1 MRLLALLFCA
11 NLLLPFAS
19 AKVSIAPVP
28 EEIRSGRFIVTIDGQ
43 PASFAHAAAN
53 YYFLNFDL
61 KGSAT
66 IAITAPEAGYWQ
78 KGVEVQ
84 PWRENIRPHLKG
96 RTITF
101 TLHHPAKLCIARPG
115 DHLAGAEMLFLFAN
129 PPETDAPQPNAAG
142 IRYYGPGVHKEAIE
156 AHSGDTIYLAPGAV
170 IFGSLNFWGVENVH
184 VYGRGVIVYDG
195 PQNPDDDTGWRHLID
210 WHAIVMDSARNI
222 SISGITCI
230 VRSRTWMIQMKDSHA
245 IVFDNVKVIGGSE
258 ANANQDGMDW
268 LGGGDTIVRN
278 SFIRAAD
285 DVFAMQSNWE
295 GYDKLSI
302 PGRPVA
308 NILIENSVVSTS
320 ISNVVR
326 AGWPGKD
333 FNGSNFIMRDSDVIH
348 AGIGAC
354 GVPFALL
361 EFWEDA
367 ASSGSSSGFH
377 FENIRLEDWYSLVQL
392 RQPNPSIND
401 VTFKDLWS
409 PDTPSLEPSVL
420 LGSIGGV
427 SFDHVRFA
435 DRVLKSD
442 ADVPLQREDEA
453 PNSRDAAPRYE
464 NTAPHAIFG
473 YSRGALHPGARVAFD
488 ASTSTGHIRSYEW
501 FFGDGTTASG
511 KYVSHKFPD
520 AAGTLWDNSGR
531 FRVTLKI
538 VDDQKR
544 EDWITRPVVV
554 STVFHDAVTPAA
566 ATPVSTQQTGPIQA
580 STLQNGTSADIA
592 PGLNFSLYT
601 GPASSPTELT
611 NRQPAR
617 TGLARIINLSAGS
630 AASAYAMTFDG
641 FLNVPEDGGYTFQ
654 MIARDSAQL
663 DLDGAAIAVSPKPFP
678 QVCGSPG
685 NAAQLTTASTGL
697 RAGRHAIRVFA
708 SHTAGENDFRL
719 YWQGAG
725 VPLEE
730 IPASALSH

>member
-1 MRLLALLFCA
+1 MRWLALLFCA
-11 NLLLPFAS
+11 NLFSISAF

-28 EEIRSGRFIVTIDGQ
+28 DEIRTDRFTVTIDGQ
-43 PASFAHAAAN
+43 PASVAHAAAN

-66 IAITAPEAGYWQ
+66 IAITAPEDGYWS

-84 PWRENIRPHLKG
+84 PWRENIRPHLQG
-96 RTITF
+96 HTITF
-101 TLHHPAKLCIARPG
+101 TLHHPAKLCITRPG
-115 DHLAGAEMLFLFAN
+115 DHLAGAEILFLFAN

-156 AHSGDTIYLAPGAV
+156 ARSGDTIYLAPGAV
-170 IFGSLNFWGVENVH
+170 VFGSLNFWGVENVH
-184 VYGRGVIVYDG
+184 VSGRGVIVYDG
-195 PQNPDDDTGWRHLID
+195 PQNPNDDTGWRHLVD

-222 SISGITCI
+222 SISGITCV
-230 VRSRTWMIQMKDSHA
+230 VRSRTWMIQMKDSHG
-245 IVFDNVKVIGGSE
+245 IVFDNVKVMGGSE

-302 PGRPVA
+302 PGHPVV
-308 NILIENSVVSTS
+308 NISVENSVLSTS

-333 FNGSNFIMRDSDVIH
+333 FNATNFTMRDTDVIH

-354 GVPFALL
+354 GIPFALL

-392 RQPNPSIND
+392 RQPNPSIHD
-401 VTFKDLWS
+401 VSFKDIWS

-420 LGSIGGV
+420 LGSVSGV

-442 ADVPLQREDEA
+442 ADVPLQREDSAAEA
-453 PNSRDAAPRYE
+453 RYE
-464 NTAPHAIFG
+464 DTGPHAIFG
-473 YSRGALHPGARVAFD
+473 YSRGALHPGDKVAFD
-488 ASTSTGHIRSYEW
+488 ASTSTGNIRSYEW
-501 FFGDGTTASG
+501 FFGDGTTATG
-511 KYVSHKFPD
+511 KRVSHKFPD

-538 VDDQKR
+538 KDKQGH
-544 EDWITRPVVV
+544 EDWVTRPLIV
-554 STVFHDAVTPAA
+554 STVFHDAAA
-566 ATPVSTQQTGPIQA
+566 PTATE
-580 STLQNGTSADIA
+580 
-592 PGLNFSLYT
+592 PGLNFRLYD
-601 GPASSPTELT
+601 GAAASPTDLA

-617 TGLARIINLSAGS
+617 TGLARVINLSAGNVNT
-630 AASAYAMTFDG
+630 AYSIVFDG
-641 FLNVPEDGGYTFQ
+641 FLDVPEDGGHTFQ
-654 MIARDSAQL
+654 MIAHDSAQL
-663 DLDGAAIAVSPKPFP
+663 ELDGATIAITPRPFP

-685 NAAQLTTASTGL
+685 NAAQLITASIGL
-697 RAGRHAIRVFA
+697 RAGRHTIKVFA
-708 SHTAGENDFRL
+708 SHTQGGNDFHL